1 MAEQN
6 HNALHEKLIAV
17 QDELDRTT
25 QDHERQRHDWRM
37 RHGQHVSQI
46 NSLESELSGIRQQRD
61 DNRSCSSRSSSRNYL
76 SHTVIHTGWRK
87 KTGPPYL
94 IANILKIP

>member
-25 QDHERQRHDWRM
+25 QDHERQRLDWRM
-37 RHGQHVSQI
+37 RHEQRVSQI

-61 DNRSCSSRSSSRNYL
+61 DNRSCSSRSYL